1 MVRGC
6 SNPMAPSRHA
16 LLTPFT
22 RTQAGLSRLLSLTL
36 QAGWES
42 ASCLK
47 RFASKSRIQNT
58 PCAIGDGLAHAGV
71 IPAVRVCL
79 FQPRPASLATNRAK
93 SVARS
98 GRLPFLIPMKVNRFL
113 FLISTL
119 SALTLINLPAIEP
132 APQTAKKPLSNE
144 YHGTTVEDPYQWLE
158 NDEDPEVKK
167 WSDAQSQ
174 RTRAYLDK
182 LPDRAAIEKQLTEW
196 YAKTSPS
203 YFSLVSR
210 PGILFAMKF
219 QPPKQQPLLVT
230 LVSADDLKSEKVVLD
245 PNVLDAK
252 GTTAIDWFV
261 PSLDGKYVT
270 VSLSKGG
277 SEDGTLHFYETAT
290 GKALPDTIAHVQYP
304 TAGGSAAWNSD
315 GTGIYYT
322 RFPRKGER
330 ADADLNFYQQIYFH
344 KLGTPDTK
352 DTYSIGKDFPR
363 IAEITLAASR
373 DSKYILA
380 TVANGDGGDFAHY
393 LLGPDGTWKQITQF
407 SDQIKLARLG
417 RDNALYLLS
426 RAGAP
431 RGKILR
437 LPLDVPELKN
447 AAEIVAS
454 GEAVIEQIVPSTD
467 ALYVA
472 DLLGGPSQI
481 RRFDLNGKNETT
493 VSTPQI
499 SAVQE
504 LLALEDGSLLFRD
517 VSYTEPAAWFR
528 CTNEKTEP
536 VKTPLRSTS
545 PVSFSDIEVRR
556 EFATSKDGTRIP
568 LNIIFRQGMKR
579 DGHDP
584 TLLYGYG
591 GYGISMSP
599 NFEFTRRLW
608 FDRGGVYVVANIRG
622 GGEFGEDWHKAG
634 NLTKKQ
640 NVFDDFAAA
649 AEYLIKENY
658 TRPVKLAIQGGSNGG
673 LLMGA
678 MITQHPDLM
687 RAVVSSVGIY
697 DMLRVELAPNG
708 AFNVTEFGTV
718 KDPEQFKALYAYSPY
733 HQVVDGTKYPSI
745 LMMTGANDGRV
756 APYHSRKMTAR
767 LDEANKSNNPILLR
781 TSSSAG
787 HGIGT
792 ALCERIKQS
801 EDIYAFLFAQLGMTK
816 EMTKH

>member
-1 MVRGC
+1 LQGADGC
-6 SNPMAPSRHA
+6 LSS
-16 LLTPFT
+16 LL
-22 RTQAGLSRLLSLTL
+22 
-36 QAGWES
+36 
-42 ASCLK
+42 
-47 RFASKSRIQNT
+47 
-58 PCAIGDGLAHAGV
+58 
-71 IPAVRVCL
+71 
-79 FQPRPASLATNRAK
+79 
-93 SVARS
+93 
-98 GRLPFLIPMKVNRFL
+98 MKANRFL
-113 FLISTL
+113 FLIGALTG
-119 SALTLINLPAIEP
+119 LTLINLPAIEP
-132 APQTAKKPLSNE
+132 PPQTPKKPHSDE
-144 YHGTTVEDPYQWLE
+144 YHGGTVEDPYQWLE
-158 NDEDPEVKK
+158 NDEDPDVKA
-167 WSDAQSQ
+167 WSDTQSQ

-230 LVSADDLKSEKVVLD
+230 LASADDLNSEKVVLD
-245 PNVLDAK
+245 PNALDAK
-252 GTTAIDWFV
+252 GTTTIDWFV
-261 PSLDGKYVT
+261 PSLDGKRVAI
-270 VSLSKGG
+270 SLSKGG
-277 SEDGTLHFYETAT
+277 SEDGTLHFYEAAT
-290 GKALPDTIAHVQYP
+290 GRALSDTIARVQYP
-304 TAGGSAAWNSD
+304 TAGGSAAWNAD
-315 GTGIYYT
+315 GSGIYYT

-330 ADADLNFYQQIYFH
+330 PEADLNFYQQVYFH
-344 KLGTPDTK
+344 KLGTADTE

-363 IAEITLAASR
+363 IAEIVLEASR
-373 DSKYILA
+373 DGRYILA

-393 LLGPDGTWKQITQF
+393 LLGPDGKWKQITQF
-407 SDQIKLARLG
+407 SDQIKAARLG

-437 LPLDVPELKN
+437 LPLETPELK
-447 AAEIVAS
+447 AAVEIVPA
-454 GEAVIEQIVPSTD
+454 GEAVIEQIVPTAD
-467 ALYVA
+467 ALYVG
-472 DLLGGPSQI
+472 DVLGGPSQI
-481 RRFDLNGKNETT
+481 RRFGLDGKGEEIIP
-493 VSTPQI
+493 VPKI
-499 SAVQE
+499 SDVQE
-504 LLALEDGSLLFRD
+504 MLALEDNSLLFRD
-517 VSYTEPAAWFR
+517 VSYTEPAAWFQ
-528 CTNEKTEP
+528 CAQGKTEP
-536 VKTPLRSTS
+536 AKTALRNTS
-545 PVSFSDIEVRR
+545 PVSFADIEVTR

-568 LNIIFRQGMKR
+568 LNIIFRKGTKQ
-579 DGHDP
+579 DGQNP

-591 GYGISMSP
+591 GYGLSMAP
-599 NFEFTRRLW
+599 NFDFTRRLW

-622 GGEFGEDWHKAG
+622 GGEFGEEWHKAG

-640 NVFDDFAAA
+640 TVFDDFAAA
-649 AEYLIKENY
+649 AEYLIKQKY
-658 TRPVKLAIQGGSNGG
+658 TSREKLAIHGGSNGG

-733 HQVVDGTKYPSI
+733 HHVVDGTKYPSI

-767 LDEANKSNNPILLR
+767 LDEANKSDNPILLR

-792 ALCERIKQS
+792 ALSERIKQS
-801 EDIYAFLFAQLGMTK
+801 ADIYAFLFAQLGMTDK
-816 EMTKH
+816 PR

>member
-1 MVRGC
+1 MI
-6 SNPMAPSRHA
+6 A
-16 LLTPFT
+16 
-22 RTQAGLSRLLSLTL
+22 
-36 QAGWES
+36 
-42 ASCLK
+42 
-47 RFASKSRIQNT
+47 
-58 PCAIGDGLAHAGV
+58 
-71 IPAVRVCL
+71 
-79 FQPRPASLATNRAK
+79 
-93 SVARS
+93 
-98 GRLPFLIPMKVNRFL
+98 NRFL

-119 SALTLINLPAIEP
+119 SGLALVTLSAIEP
-132 APQTAKKPLSNE
+132 APETPKKPVSNE

-158 NDEDPEVKK
+158 QDSDPQVKA
-167 WSDAQSQ
+167 WSDAQNQ
-174 RTRAYLDK
+174 RARQYFDK

-210 PGILFAMKF
+210 AGILFAMKF

-230 LVSADDLKSEKVVLD
+230 LASPDDPASEKVVLD
-245 PNVLDAK
+245 PNTLDIK
-252 GTTAIDWFV
+252 GTTAIDWYA
-261 PSLDGKYVT
+261 PSLDGKHVA

-304 TAGGSAAWNSD
+304 TAGGSAAWNAD

-330 ADADLNFYQQIYFH
+330 PEADLNFYQQIYFH
-344 KLGTPDTK
+344 KLGTPDTE
-352 DTYSIGKDFPR
+352 DIYCIGKDFPR
-363 IAEITLAASR
+363 IAEIVLEASR
-373 DSKYILA
+373 DGRYFLA

-393 LLGPDGTWKQITQF
+393 LLGPHGAWKQITQF
-407 SDQIKLARLG
+407 SDQIKAARLG

-437 LPLDVPELKN
+437 LPLETPELAK
-447 AAEIVAS
+447 AVEIVPT
-454 GEAVIEQIVPSTD
+454 GESVIEQIVPAGD
-467 ALYVA
+467 ALYVG

-481 RRFDLNGKNETT
+481 RRFGLDGKGETII
-493 VSTPQI
+493 PIPKI

-504 LLALEDGSLLFRD
+504 MLALEDGSLLYHD
-517 VSYTEPAAWFR
+517 VSYTEPAAWFHSVK
-528 CTNEKTEP
+528 EKNEP
-536 VKTPLRSTS
+536 VKTALRSTS
-545 PVSFSDIEVRR
+545 PVSFADIEVTR
-556 EFATSKDGTRIP
+556 EFATSKDGTKIP
-568 LNIIFRQGMKR
+568 LNIIFRKGMKR
-579 DGHDP
+579 DGQNP

-591 GYGISMSP
+591 GYGISISP
-599 NFEFTRRLW
+599 NFDFTRRLW
-608 FDRGGVYVVANIRG
+608 FDRGGVHVVANIRG
-622 GGEFGEDWHKAG
+622 GGEFGEAWHKAG

-649 AEYLIKENY
+649 AEYLIKEKY
-658 TRPVKLAIQGGSNGG
+658 TRPEKLAIQGGSNGG

-687 RAVVSSVGIY
+687 RAVVSQVGIY

-718 KDPEQFKALYAYSPY
+718 KNPEQFKALYAYSPY
-733 HQVVDGTKYPSI
+733 HHVVEGTKYPSI

-756 APYHSRKMTAR
+756 APYHSRKMIAR
-767 LDEANKSNNPILLR
+767 LDEANTSENPILLR

-792 ALCERIKQS
+792 ALSERIKQLA
-801 EDIYAFLFAQLGMTK
+801 DIYAFLFAQLGMNK
-816 EMTKH
+816 MTKAE

>member
-1 MVRGC
+1 MVMR
-6 SNPMAPSRHA
+6 
-16 LLTPFT
+16 
-22 RTQAGLSRLLSLTL
+22 
-36 QAGWES
+36 
-42 ASCLK
+42 
-47 RFASKSRIQNT
+47 
-58 PCAIGDGLAHAGV
+58 
-71 IPAVRVCL
+71 
-79 FQPRPASLATNRAK
+79 
-93 SVARS
+93 
-98 GRLPFLIPMKVNRFL
+98 VNRFL
-113 FLISTL
+113 FLLGALAGLAPIEFAAVTL
-119 SALTLINLPAIEP
+119 D
-132 APQTAKKPLSNE
+132 PQTPKKPVSTK
-144 YHGTTVEDPYQWLE
+144 YQDVTVEDPYQWLE
-158 NDEDPEVKK
+158 QDNDPQVKA
-167 WSDAQSQ
+167 WSDAQNQ
-174 RTRAYLDK
+174 RTRQYLDR

-203 YFSLVSR
+203 YSSLVSR

-219 QPPKQQPLLVT
+219 QPPKQQQLLVT
-230 LVSADDLKSEKVVLD
+230 LTSADDLKSEKVVLD
-245 PNVLDAK
+245 PNVLDPK

-261 PSLDGKYVT
+261 PSLDGKHVA

-290 GKALPDTIAHVQYP
+290 GKALPDRIAHVQYP
-304 TAGGSAAWNSD
+304 TAGGSAAWNAD
-315 GTGIYYT
+315 GTGVYYT

-330 ADADLNFYQQIYFH
+330 PDADLNFYQHVYFH
-344 KLGTPDTK
+344 KIGTPDSE

-363 IAEITLAASR
+363 IAEIALEAAR
-373 DSKYILA
+373 DGKYVLA

-393 LLGPDGTWKQITQF
+393 LLAPDGTWKQITQF
-407 SDQIKLARLG
+407 SDEIKIAHLG
-417 RDNALYLLS
+417 RDNALYLVS

-447 AAEIVAS
+447 AAEIVAA
-454 GEAVIEQIVPSTD
+454 GDAVIERIVPTSD
-467 ALYVA
+467 ALFVG

-481 RRFDLNGKNETT
+481 RRFDLNGKSETIIPL
-493 VSTPQI
+493 PQI

-504 LLALEDGSLLFRD
+504 MLALEDGSLLFRD
-517 VSYTEPAAWFR
+517 ISYTEPAAWFN
-528 CTNEKTEP
+528 CPNQKTEP
-536 VKTPLRSTS
+536 VKTALRSTS
-545 PVSFSDIEVRR
+545 PVSFADIEVRR
-556 EFATSKDGTRIP
+556 EFATSKDGTKVP
-568 LNIIFRQGMKR
+568 LNILFRKETKR
-579 DGHDP
+579 NGQNP

-608 FDRGGVYVVANIRG
+608 FDGGGIYVVANIRG
-622 GGEFGEDWHKAG
+622 GGEFGDEWHKAG

-658 TRPVKLAIQGGSNGG
+658 TRPEKLAIQGGSNGG

-678 MITQHPDLM
+678 MITQHPDLF
-687 RAVVSSVGIY
+687 RAAVSSVGIY

-718 KDPEQFKALYAYSPY
+718 KDPEQFKALNAYSPY
-733 HQVVDGTKYPSI
+733 HHVVDGTKYPSV

-767 LDEANKSNNPILLR
+767 LLAANKSENRIFLR

-792 ALCERIKQS
+792 ALSERIKQLA
-801 EDIYAFLFAQLGMTK
+801 DTYAFLFAQLGIT
-816 EMTKH
+816 EELTKH

>member
-1 MVRGC
+1 MK
-6 SNPMAPSRHA
+6 SNFVLCLVAGA
-16 LLTPFT
+16 FTVTTPIL
-22 RTQAGLSRLLSLTL
+22 A
-36 QAGWES
+36 E
-42 ASCLK
+42 K
-47 RFASKSRIQNT
+47 PPDT
-58 PCAIGDGLAHAGV
+58 P
-71 IPAVRVCL
+71 
-79 FQPRPASLATNRAK
+79 
-93 SVARS
+93 
-98 GRLPFLIPMKVNRFL
+98 
-113 FLISTL
+113 
-119 SALTLINLPAIEP
+119 
-132 APQTAKKPLSNE
+132 KKPITTE
-144 YHGTTVEDPYQWLE
+144 YQGVTVEDPYQWLE
-158 NDEDPEVKK
+158 ADDDSQVKA
-167 WSDAQSQ
+167 WSDAQNQ
-174 RTRAYLDK
+174 QTRKNLDSF
-182 LPDRAAIEKQLTEW
+182 PDRAAIEKQLQEW

-203 YFSLVSR
+203 YSSLISR

-230 LVSADDLKSEKVVLD
+230 LASADDLKSEKVVLD
-245 PNVLDAK
+245 PNVLDTK

-261 PSLDGKYVT
+261 PSLDGKYVAM
-270 VSLSKGG
+270 SLSKGG

-290 GKALPDTIAHVQYP
+290 GKALSDTIAHVQYP
-304 TAGGSAAWNSD
+304 TAGGSAAWNADS
-315 GTGIYYT
+315 TGVFYT

-330 ADADLNFYQQIYFH
+330 PDADLNFYQQIYFH
-344 KLGTPDTK
+344 KLGTPDIEDK
-352 DTYSIGKDFPR
+352 YSIGKDFPR
-363 IAEITLAASR
+363 IAEIALAASR
-373 DSKYILA
+373 DGKYILA
-380 TVANGDGGDFAHY
+380 TVANGDGGEFAHY
-393 LLGPDGTWKQITQF
+393 LLGPDQSWKQITQF

-426 RAGAP
+426 RADAP

-447 AAEIVAS
+447 AAEIIAS
-454 GEAVIEQIVPSTD
+454 GEAVIEQIVPGTD

-481 RRFDLNGKNETT
+481 RRFDLNGKNETKIL
-493 VSTPQI
+493 TPQI

-517 VSYTEPAAWFR
+517 VSYTDAAAWFH
-528 CTNEKTEP
+528 CLNGKTEP
-536 VKTPLRSTS
+536 VKTALQSTS
-545 PVSFSDIEVRR
+545 PVSFADIEVRR
-556 EFATSKDGTRIP
+556 EFATSKDGTKTP
-568 LNIIFRQGMKR
+568 LNILSRKGMKR
-579 DGHDP
+579 DGNNP
-584 TLLYGYG
+584 TLLYAYG

-599 NFEFTRRLW
+599 NFDFTRRLW

-622 GGEFGEDWHKAG
+622 GGEFGEEWHKAG

-658 TRPVKLAIQGGSNGG
+658 TRPAKLAIQGGSNGG

-678 MITQHPDLM
+678 MITQHPDLF

-733 HQVVDGTKYPSI
+733 HHVVDGTKYPAV

-767 LDEANKSNNPILLR
+767 LLAANKSENPILLR

-792 ALCERIKQS
+792 ALSERIKQS
-801 EDIYAFLFAQLGMTK
+801 ADIYAFLFGQLGMTGK
-816 EMTKH
+816 RGD

>member
-1 MVRGC
+1 
-6 SNPMAPSRHA
+6 
-16 LLTPFT
+16 
-22 RTQAGLSRLLSLTL
+22 
-36 QAGWES
+36 
-42 ASCLK
+42 
-47 RFASKSRIQNT
+47 
-58 PCAIGDGLAHAGV
+58 
-71 IPAVRVCL
+71 
-79 FQPRPASLATNRAK
+79 
-93 SVARS
+93 
-98 GRLPFLIPMKVNRFL
+98 MKTNRFL
-113 FLISTL
+113 FGICAITTLAFFVL
-119 SALTLINLPAIEP
+119 SAAEP
-132 APQTAKKPLSNE
+132 ATETPKKPVSTN
-144 YHGTTVEDPYQWLE
+144 YQGVTVDDLYQWLE
-158 NDEDPEVKK
+158 KDDEPDVKA
-167 WSDAQSQ
+167 WSDIQNQ
-174 RTRAYLDK
+174 RTRQYLDQ
-182 LPDRAAIEKQLTEW
+182 LPDRRAIEKQLTEW

-203 YFSLVSR
+203 YSSLVSR
-210 PGILFAMKF
+210 PGLLFVMKF

-230 LVSADDLKSEKVVLD
+230 LTAADDLKSEKVVLD

-261 PSLDGKYVT
+261 PSLDGKYVAM
-270 VSLSKGG
+270 SLSKGG

-290 GKALPDTIAHVQYP
+290 GKALPDAIAHVQYP
-304 TAGGSAAWNSD
+304 TAGGSAAWNAD

-330 ADADLNFYQQIYFH
+330 PEADLNFYQQVYFH

-363 IAEITLAASR
+363 IAEIVLEGSR
-373 DSKYILA
+373 DGRYILA
-380 TVANGDGGDFAHY
+380 SVANGDGGDFAYY
-393 LLGPDGTWKQITQF
+393 LLVPEGSAAGEWKQITKF
-407 SDQIKLARLG
+407 SDQIKAAHLG

-426 RAGAP
+426 RNAAP
-431 RGKILR
+431 RGKVLR
-437 LPLDVPELKN
+437 LPLETPELNK
-447 AAEIVAS
+447 AVEIVPT
-454 GEAVIEQIVPSTD
+454 GEPVIQQIVPTAD
-467 ALYVA
+467 ALFIG

-481 RRFDLNGKNETT
+481 RRFGLDGKGETII
-493 VSTPQI
+493 PIPKI

-504 LLALEDGSLLFRD
+504 MVALEDGSLLFRD
-517 VSYTEPAAWFR
+517 QSYTEPAAWFH
-528 CTNEKTEP
+528 CPKEKTEP
-536 VKTPLRSTS
+536 VNTALRSTS
-545 PVSFSDIEVRR
+545 PVSFADIEVAR
-556 EFATSKDGTRIP
+556 EFATSKDGAKIP
-568 LNIIFRQGMKR
+568 VNIIFRKGMKR
-579 DGHDP
+579 DGQNP

-608 FDRGGVYVVANIRG
+608 FDHGGVYVVANIRG

-649 AEYLIKENY
+649 AEYLIKEKY
-658 TRPVKLAIQGGSNGG
+658 TRPEKLAIQGGSNGG

-687 RAVVSSVGIY
+687 RAVVSQVGIY

-733 HQVVDGTKYPSI
+733 HHVVDGTKYPSI

-756 APYHSRKMTAR
+756 APYHSRKMVAR
-767 LDEANKSNNPILLR
+767 LDAANKSQNPILLR

-792 ALCERIKQS
+792 SLNERIKQLA
-801 EDIYAFLFAQLGMTK
+801 DIYAFLFAQLGMTSK
-816 EMTKH
+816 AR

>member
-1 MVRGC
+1 MK
-6 SNPMAPSRHA
+6 SNFVLC
-16 LLTPFT
+16 LLAGAFTVTNPVLAEKPPDTP
-22 RTQAGLSRLLSLTL
+22 
-36 QAGWES
+36 
-42 ASCLK
+42 
-47 RFASKSRIQNT
+47 
-58 PCAIGDGLAHAGV
+58 
-71 IPAVRVCL
+71 
-79 FQPRPASLATNRAK
+79 
-93 SVARS
+93 
-98 GRLPFLIPMKVNRFL
+98 
-113 FLISTL
+113 
-119 SALTLINLPAIEP
+119 
-132 APQTAKKPLSNE
+132 KKPITTE
-144 YHGTTVEDPYQWLE
+144 YQGVTVEDPYQWLE
-158 NDEDPEVKK
+158 ADENSQVKA
-167 WSDAQSQ
+167 WSDAQNQ
-174 RTRAYLDK
+174 QARKNLDSFS
-182 LPDRAAIEKQLTEW
+182 DRAAIEKQLQEW
-196 YAKTSPS
+196 YAKTSPN

-230 LVSADDLKSEKVVLD
+230 LKSADDLKSEKVVLD
-245 PNVLDAK
+245 PNVLDSK
-252 GTTAIDWFV
+252 GTTTIDWYV
-261 PSLDGKYVT
+261 PSLDGKYLAI
-270 VSLSKGG
+270 SLSKGG
-277 SEDGTLHFYETAT
+277 SEDGTLHFYETAN

-304 TAGGSAAWNSD
+304 TAGGSAAWNTDS
-315 GTGIYYT
+315 TGVFYT

-330 ADADLNFYQQIYFH
+330 PDADLNFYQQIYFH

-363 IAEITLAASR
+363 IAEIALAASR
-373 DSKYILA
+373 DGKYILA

-393 LLGPDGTWKQITQF
+393 LLGSDGTWKQITQF
-407 SDQIKLARLG
+407 SDHIKLARLG

-467 ALYVA
+467 ALYIA

-493 VSTPQI
+493 ISSPQI

-517 VSYTEPAAWFR
+517 VSYTDPATWFH
-528 CTNEKTEP
+528 CLNGKTDP
-536 VKTPLRSTS
+536 VKTALQSTS
-545 PVSFSDIEVRR
+545 PVSFADIEVRR
-556 EFATSKDGTRIP
+556 EFATSKDGTKIP
-568 LNIIFRQGMKR
+568 LNILSRKGMKR
-579 DGHDP
+579 DGNNP
-584 TLLYGYG
+584 TLLYAYG
-591 GYGISMSP
+591 GYGISLSP
-599 NFEFTRRLW
+599 NFDFTRRLW

-622 GGEFGEDWHKAG
+622 GGEFGEEWHKAG

-658 TRPVKLAIQGGSNGG
+658 TRPGKLAIQGGSNGG

-678 MITQHPDLM
+678 MITQHPDLF

-718 KDPEQFKALYAYSPY
+718 KNPEQFKALYAYSPY
-733 HQVVDGTKYPSI
+733 HHVVDGTKYPAV

-756 APYHSRKMTAR
+756 APYHSRKMAAH
-767 LDEANKSNNPILLR
+767 LLAANKSENPILLR

-792 ALCERIKQS
+792 ALSERIKQS
-801 EDIYAFLFAQLGMTK
+801 ADIYAFLFEQLGMRGK
-816 EMTKH
+816 RGD

>member
-1 MVRGC
+1 MKANFFLFVAVIAG
-6 SNPMAPSRHA
+6 A
-16 LLTPFT
+16 FT
-22 RTQAGLSRLLSLTL
+22 LNDATL
-36 QAGWES
+36 AES
-42 ASCLK
+42 APD
-47 RFASKSRIQNT
+47 T
-58 PCAIGDGLAHAGV
+58 P
-71 IPAVRVCL
+71 
-79 FQPRPASLATNRAK
+79 
-93 SVARS
+93 
-98 GRLPFLIPMKVNRFL
+98 
-113 FLISTL
+113 
-119 SALTLINLPAIEP
+119 
-132 APQTAKKPLSNE
+132 KKPVATE
-144 YHGTTVEDPYQWLE
+144 YHGVTVEDPYQWLE
-158 NDEDPEVKK
+158 SDEDSQVKA
-167 WSDAQSQ
+167 WSDAQNQ
-174 RTRAYLDK
+174 RTRKNLDSF
-182 LPDRAAIEKQLTEW
+182 PDRAAIEKQLQEW

-203 YFSLVSR
+203 YSSLVSR

-245 PNVLDAK
+245 PNVLDTK
-252 GTTAIDWFV
+252 GTTAIDWFA
-261 PSLDGKYVT
+261 PSSDGKYVAM
-270 VSLSKGG
+270 SLSKGG

-304 TAGGSAAWNSD
+304 TAGGSAAWNAD
-315 GTGIYYT
+315 GTGVYYT

-330 ADADLNFYQQIYFH
+330 PDADLNFYQQIYFH
-344 KLGTPDTK
+344 KLGTPDTEDK
-352 DTYSIGKDFPR
+352 YSIGKDFPR
-363 IAEITLAASR
+363 IAEIAIAASR
-373 DSKYILA
+373 DGKYILA

-393 LLGPDGTWKQITQF
+393 LLGSDGTWKQITQF

-467 ALYVA
+467 ALYIA

-493 VSTPQI
+493 ITTPQI

-517 VSYTEPAAWFR
+517 VSYTDPAAWFH
-528 CTNEKTEP
+528 CLNGKTEP
-536 VKTPLRSTS
+536 VKTALQSTS
-545 PVSFSDIEVRR
+545 PVSFADIEVRR
-556 EFATSKDGTRIP
+556 EFATSKDGTKIP
-568 LNIIFRQGMKR
+568 LNVLSRKGMKR
-579 DGHDP
+579 DGNNP
-584 TLLYGYG
+584 TLLYAYG

-599 NFEFTRRLW
+599 NFDFTRRLW

-622 GGEFGEDWHKAG
+622 GGEFGEEWHKAG

-649 AEYLIKENY
+649 AEYLTNENY
-658 TRPVKLAIQGGSNGG
+658 TRPGKLAIQGGSNGG

-678 MITQHPDLM
+678 MITQHPDLF

-718 KDPEQFKALYAYSPY
+718 KNPEQFKALYAYSPY
-733 HQVVDGTKYPSI
+733 HHVMDGTKYPAV

-767 LDEANKSNNPILLR
+767 LIAANKSENPILLR

-787 HGIGT
+787 HGMGT
-792 ALCERIKQS
+792 ALSERIKQS
-801 EDIYAFLFAQLGMTK
+801 ADIYAFLFGQLGMTGK
-816 EMTKH
+816 RGD

>member
-1 MVRGC
+1 
-6 SNPMAPSRHA
+6 
-16 LLTPFT
+16 
-22 RTQAGLSRLLSLTL
+22 
-36 QAGWES
+36 
-42 ASCLK
+42 
-47 RFASKSRIQNT
+47 
-58 PCAIGDGLAHAGV
+58 
-71 IPAVRVCL
+71 
-79 FQPRPASLATNRAK
+79 
-93 SVARS
+93 
-98 GRLPFLIPMKVNRFL
+98 MKVNRFL

-119 SALTLINLPAIEP
+119 SALTLVTLPATES
-132 APQTAKKPLSNE
+132 APQTAKKPVSNE

-158 NDEDPEVKK
+158 NDKDPEVKK

-210 PGILFAMKF
+210 PGLLFAMKF
-219 QPPKQQPLLVT
+219 QPPKQQPFLVT

-245 PNVLDAK
+245 ANVLDAK
-252 GTTAIDWFV
+252 GMTAIDWFV
-261 PSLDGKYVT
+261 PSLDGKHVA

-304 TAGGSAAWNSD
+304 TAGGSAAWNAAGS
-315 GTGIYYT
+315 GIYYT

-330 ADADLNFYQQIYFH
+330 PETDLNFYQQVYFH
-344 KLGTPDTK
+344 KIGTADTE
-352 DTYSIGKDFPR
+352 DTYSVGKDFPR
-363 IAEITLAASR
+363 IAEIVLEASR
-373 DSKYILA
+373 DGRYILA

-393 LLGPDGTWKQITQF
+393 LLGSDGKWTQVTQF
-407 SDQIKLARLG
+407 SDQIKAARLG
-417 RDNALYLLS
+417 RDKALYLLS

-437 LPLDVPELKN
+437 LPLDTPELTD
-447 AAEIVAS
+447 AVEIVLA
-454 GEAVIEQIVPSTD
+454 GEAVIEQIVPTAD
-467 ALYVA
+467 AIYVG
-472 DLLGGPSQI
+472 DILGGPSQI
-481 RRFDLNGKNETT
+481 RRFGLDGKDEAIIP
-493 VSTPQI
+493 VPKI
-499 SAVQE
+499 SSVQE
-504 LLALEDGSLLFRD
+504 MLALEDNSLLFRD
-517 VSYTEPAAWFR
+517 VSYTEPATWFH
-528 CTNEKTEP
+528 CVQGKTEP
-536 VKTPLRSTS
+536 VKTALRSTS
-545 PVSFSDIEVRR
+545 PVSFSDIEVTR
-556 EFATSKDGTRIP
+556 EFATAKDGAKIP
-568 LNIIFRQGMKR
+568 LNIVFRKGMKP
-579 DGHDP
+579 DGQNP

-591 GYGISMSP
+591 GYGISMAP
-599 NFEFTRRLW
+599 NFDFTRRLW

-622 GGEFGEDWHKAG
+622 GGEFGEEWHKAG

-649 AEYLIKENY
+649 AEYLIKEKY
-658 TRPVKLAIQGGSNGG
+658 TRPEKLAIQGGSNGG

-687 RAVVSSVGIY
+687 RSVVSSVGIY

-718 KDPEQFKALYAYSPY
+718 KNPEQFKALYAYSPY
-733 HQVVDGTKYPSI
+733 HRVVDGTKYPSI

-767 LDEANKSNNPILLR
+767 LDEANKSDNPILLR

-792 ALCERIKQS
+792 ALSERIKQS
-801 EDIYAFLFAQLGMTK
+801 ADIYAFLFAQLGMTK

>member
-1 MVRGC
+1 MSTNR
-6 SNPMAPSRHA
+6 S
-16 LLTPFT
+16 PFV
-22 RTQAGLSRLLSLTL
+22 
-36 QAGWES
+36 
-42 ASCLK
+42 
-47 RFASKSRIQNT
+47 I
-58 PCAIGDGLAHAGV
+58 GV
-71 IPAVRVCL
+71 I
-79 FQPRPASLATNRAK
+79 T
-93 SVARS
+93 
-98 GRLPFLIPMKVNRFL
+98 
-113 FLISTL
+113 
-119 SALTLINLPAIEP
+119 ALTLLNLSA
-132 APQTAKKPLSNE
+132 TAASPETPKKPVSTK
-144 YHGTTVEDPYQWLE
+144 YQDVTVEDPYQWLE
-158 NDEDPEVKK
+158 QDNDPQVKA
-167 WSDAQSQ
+167 WSGAQNQ
-174 RTRAYLDK
+174 RTRQYLDR

-203 YFSLVSR
+203 YSSLVSR

-219 QPPKQQPLLVT
+219 QPPKQQQLLVRLT
-230 LVSADDLKSEKVVLD
+230 SADDLKSEKVVLD

-261 PSLDGKYVT
+261 PSLDGKHVA

-290 GKALPDTIAHVQYP
+290 GKALPDRIAHVQYP
-304 TAGGSAAWNSD
+304 TAGGSAAWNAD
-315 GTGIYYT
+315 GTGVYYT

-330 ADADLNFYQQIYFH
+330 PDADLNFYQQVYFH
-344 KLGTPDTK
+344 KIGTPDSE

-363 IAEITLAASR
+363 IAEIALEAAR
-373 DSKYILA
+373 DGKYVLA

-393 LLGPDGTWKQITQF
+393 LLAPDGTWKQITQF
-407 SDQIKLARLG
+407 SDEIKIAHLG
-417 RDNALYLLS
+417 RDNALYLVS

-447 AAEIVAS
+447 AAEIVAA
-454 GEAVIEQIVPSTD
+454 GDAVIERIVPTSD
-467 ALYVA
+467 ALFVG

-481 RRFDLNGKNETT
+481 RRFDLNGKSETIIPL
-493 VSTPQI
+493 PQI

-504 LLALEDGSLLFRD
+504 MLALEDGSLLFRD
-517 VSYTEPAAWFR
+517 ISYTEPAAWFN
-528 CTNEKTEP
+528 CPNQKTEP
-536 VKTPLRSTS
+536 VKTALRSTS
-545 PVSFSDIEVRR
+545 PVSFADIEVRR
-556 EFATSKDGTRIP
+556 EFATSKDGTKIP
-568 LNIIFRQGMKR
+568 LNILFRKDTKR
-579 DGHDP
+579 NGQNP

-599 NFEFTRRLW
+599 NFDFTRRLW
-608 FDRGGVYVVANIRG
+608 FDRGGIYVVANIRG
-622 GGEFGEDWHKAG
+622 GGEFGEGWHKAG

-658 TRPVKLAIQGGSNGG
+658 TRPEKLAIMGASNGG

-678 MITQHPDLM
+678 MITQHPDLF
-687 RAVVSSVGIY
+687 RTAVSSVGIY

-718 KDPEQFKALYAYSPY
+718 KDPEQFKALYGYSPY
-733 HQVVDGTKYPSI
+733 HHVVDGTKYPSV

-767 LDEANKSNNPILLR
+767 LLAANKSENRILLR
-781 TSSSAG
+781 TSTSAG

-792 ALCERIKQS
+792 ALSERIKQLA
-801 EDIYAFLFAQLGMTK
+801 DTYAFLFAQLGIT
-816 EMTKH
+816 EELTKH